1 MTQEETEQQI
11 QQSKLSLDQLK
22 LEQNELANRY
32 GRAKYLIH
40 MNGRHDI
47 LRPF

>member
-1 MTQEETEQQI
+1 MTQEDLEQQI

-32 GRAKYLIH
+32 
-40 MNGRHDI
+40 M
-47 LRPF
+47 